1 MTPTLPASRGSLP
14 PEGAAPSAA
23 WQSQFRDGV
32 VAPTLVASRT
42 SLPPEGAAPSA
53 AWLSQFRDGNL
64 HGRGENETHPA

>member
-14 PEGAAPSAA
+14 PEGAELRLGRPGAS
-23 WQSQFRDGV
+23 FV
-32 VAPTLVASRT
+32 TPTLPASRG

-64 HGRGENETHPA
+64 HWREANETHPA